1 MSTGIWIRMEYQER
15 KTKRYKYLGEF
26 DGDKLYGVFGIL
38 AGVRS
43 DIKPIYPPRGLP
55 DDVNDCIYKEYKK
68 GQPDLHT
75 ASWLSTS
82 ELRECL
88 DAVYEIIRKEV
99 EEEGR
104 TYNPDW
110 AESYEQIYRYMK
122 SSEEDGDPTRIVFWF
137 DN

>member
-1 MSTGIWIRMEYQER
+1 MGADIRIYMEYLER
-15 KTKRYKYLGEF
+15 KSNKYKCIGEF
-26 DGDKLYGVFGIL
+26 DGERLYGVFGII

-55 DDVNDCIYKEYKK
+55 IDVNDSIYKKYTGEPEY
-68 GQPDLHT
+68 HT

-88 DAVYEIIRKEV
+88 DAVYEIFRKED
-99 EEEGR
+99 EEVGR
-104 TYNPDW
+104 TYDPDW
-110 AESYEQIYRYMK
+110 AKSYEQIYNYMK